1 MPPSATSLSG
11 MPRARS
17 GPFGLD
23 CSAAISYPFQ
33 VLDQVVLLGN
43 WPLSLTQSAHS
54 VRQVL
59 TAYRTWRAGTNP
71 ETRIRARP
79 FFLGKRACAAKHLV
93 RLVRYLALPA
103 VVASGTSTSFPDFT
117 S

>member
-1 MPPSATSLSG
+1 MHYFTGRKWIGSGAPPEV
-11 MPRARS
+11 ARIHQLI
-17 GPFGLD
+17 G
-23 CSAAISYPFQ
+23 
-33 VLDQVVLLGN
+33 
-43 WPLSLTQSAHS
+43 
-54 VRQVL
+54 
-59 TAYRTWRAGTNP
+59 AGTNP